1 MLTQHLKLVTLK
13 LRCVKFM
20 TAAAIASAAIMVT
33 PMTAQA
39 SPGFDSIKTTKY
51 SAKFNREMFQSDAG
65 LQQVYLTLQK
75 KALKACKSGRAINQ
89 MGEVI
94 SKAECASD
102 LLDQFVESA
111 GVTTLTA
118 YHLDQVKMGG

>member
-1 MLTQHLKLVTLK
+1 MLTQHLKYVTPK
-13 LRCVKFM
+13 LRNVKFLA
-20 TAAAIASAAIMVT
+20 AAAIASAAISMT

-51 SAKFNREMFQSDAG
+51 SAKFDREMFQSDAG

-75 KALKACKSGRAINQ
+75 KAQKACKVGRAIGKS
-89 MGEVI
+89 GEII
-94 SKAECASD
+94 SKSECVTD

-118 YHLDQVKMGG
+118 YHLDQEKMGG